1 MKKII
6 FFILT
11 LFLFSNIS
19 LAQDVAINN
28 YNDQNDSNIKNDF
41 QYAQSLSNV
50 FKYVAKNITPSIV
63 NIKSTKKIKRSSTKQ
78 FMIDPR
84 MQHFFDFFDKDFF
97 DNLDENATPEIQQG
111 SGTGVIID
119 KDGHII
125 TNNHVIDEADTIEV
139 KLSNDE
145 VYQAKIIGQDPN
157 SDLAVLKID
166 AKDLAPAKLGDSDKV
181 EIGEW
186 VIAGGNPFGL
196 DNTITTGIVSAR
208 GRTLSG
214 GSKYEDYIQTDAA
227 INPGNSGG
235 PLVNLKSEVIG
246 INTAI
251 FSKNGGY
258 MGIGFAIPSN
268 MVRSIVDSL
277 ITTGKVIR
285 GWLGIGIQDL
295 SQNLS
300 KSFGYTGTKGAL
312 VSYIEKDSP
321 AEKGGVKQGDIIMK
335 INDVEIKDSNHL
347 KNIVAENKPK
357 NKVTLTIFRDKKQL
371 NVDVKLG
378 ELKGDKE
385 TLSNQSDK
393 DKDILLEKL
402 GISLEKLND
411 DNKSLF
417 KFKKEK
423 GLVITKVTPGSIA
436 QIAGLSR
443 GELIVNVNGKVIDNI
458 KDFEAIVNNELK
470 NGIRLLIEDSKM
482 EHFVFLQSN

>member
-78 FMIDPR
+78 FKIDPR

-417 KFKKEK
+417 KFKNEK

>member
-1 MKKII
+1 MKKILTYI
-6 FFILT
+6 LFIL
-11 LFLFSNIS
+11 LVSNFAFANEDIE
-19 LAQDVAINN
+19 ATDDYDKDAI
-28 YNDQNDSNIKNDF
+28 QNDM

-63 NIKSTKKIKRSSTKQ
+63 NIKSTKKIERSPRNPL
-78 FMIDPR
+78 MLDPR
-84 MQHFFDFFDKDFF
+84 MKHFFDFFDQDFF
-97 DNLDENATPEIQQG
+97 DNLEENAAPEIRQG
-111 SGTGVIID
+111 SGTGLIID
-119 KDGHII
+119 KEGRII
-125 TNNHVIDEADTIEV
+125 TNNHVIEEADKVEV
-139 KLSNDE
+139 KLSNGD
-145 VYQAKIIGQDPN
+145 VYEAKIIGQDPN
-157 SDLAVLKID
+157 SDLAVIKID
-166 AKDLAPAKLGDSDKV
+166 AKDLIPAKLGDSDKV

-268 MVRSIVDSL
+268 MVKNIVDSL
-277 ITTGKVIR
+277 ITTGKVVR

-321 AEKGGVKQGDIIMK
+321 ADKGGIKQGDIITK
-335 INDVEIKDSNHL
+335 INDTEIKDSNHL

-357 NKVTLTIFRDKKQL
+357 NNIKVTIFRNKETIDV
-371 NVDVKLG
+371 NVKLG
-378 ELKGDKE
+378 ELKNSDNLNSNNNADEKKDVLFDK
-385 TLSNQSDK
+385 
-393 DKDILLEKL
+393 I
-402 GISLEKLND
+402 GISLEVLD
-411 DNKSLF
+411 DNNKSQY
-417 KFKKEK
+417 KFKNDK
-423 GLVITKVTPGSIA
+423 GLIITKVRMGSLA
-436 QIAGLSR
+436 QMAGLAQ
-443 GELIVNVNGKVIDNI
+443 GELIVNVNGNPINSIKEFESIID
-458 KDFEAIVNNELK
+458 KELSS
-470 NGIRLLIEDSKM
+470 GVRLLVEDSSM

>member
-1 MKKII
+1 
-6 FFILT
+6 
-11 LFLFSNIS
+11 
-19 LAQDVAINN
+19 
-28 YNDQNDSNIKNDF
+28 
-41 QYAQSLSNV
+41 
-50 FKYVAKNITPSIV
+50 
-63 NIKSTKKIKRSSTKQ
+63 
-78 FMIDPR
+78 
-84 MQHFFDFFDKDFF
+84 
-97 DNLDENATPEIQQG
+97 
-111 SGTGVIID
+111 
-119 KDGHII
+119 
-125 TNNHVIDEADTIEV
+125 
-139 KLSNDE
+139 
-145 VYQAKIIGQDPN
+145 
-157 SDLAVLKID
+157 
-166 AKDLAPAKLGDSDKV
+166 
-181 EIGEW
+181 
-186 VIAGGNPFGL
+186 
-196 DNTITTGIVSAR
+196 
-208 GRTLSG
+208 
-214 GSKYEDYIQTDAA
+214 
-227 INPGNSGG
+227 
-235 PLVNLKSEVIG
+235 
-246 INTAI
+246 
-251 FSKNGGY
+251 

-335 INDVEIKDSNHL
+335 INNVEIKDSNHL

-385 TLSNQSDK
+385 TLSNQPDK

-402 GISLEKLND
+402 GISLEKLNN

-417 KFKKEK
+417 KFKNEK

-458 KDFEAIVNNELK
+458 KDFEVIVNNELK

>member
-417 KFKKEK
+417 KFKNEK

-458 KDFEAIVNNELK
+458 TDFEAIVNNELK

>member
-335 INDVEIKDSNHL
+335 INNVEIKDSNHL

-417 KFKKEK
+417 KFKNEK

-458 KDFEAIVNNELK
+458 KDFEVIVNNELK